1 MKAAPGA
8 VEQEAARPQRP
19 TNVTAAPGKKSFSFE
34 KKKDLGLLDPLNI
47 CEYFTRFAHHPRN

>member
-19 TNVTAAPGKKSFSFE
+19 SKVRVAPEEKKVTLHGEEYSLTENECGKCGPGKF
-34 KKKDLGLLDPLNI
+34 
-47 CEYFTRFAHHPRN
+47 